1 MFERI
6 LKYRRDLH
14 QIPELDFDLPKTTA
28 YVRSV
33 LEKLP
38 CEVFS
43 PDGHAVCAWFDAG
56 AHEAVAFRS
65 DMDALPICEVS
76 GVPFSSRHQGHM
88 HACGHDGH
96 MAMVLELAQY
106 VASVK
111 DRLKKNVLLVFQ
123 PAEET
128 TGGAQFICQ
137 SGVFAQKNVKAIYG
151 FHLWPD
157 LPLGQPATRGRSLP
171 HRAKLR
177 LTLKAKALTSPKAKT
192 VRMPC
197 LPHPALSWVQKRF
210 STIFTPPR
218 APGAR

>member
-76 GVPFSSRHQGHM
+76 GVPFSSDIKGT
-88 HACGHDGH
+88 CT
-96 MAMVLELAQY
+96 
-106 VASVK
+106 
-111 DRLKKNVLLVFQ
+111 
-123 PAEET
+123 PADMSAT
-128 TGGAQFICQ
+128 
-137 SGVFAQKNVKAIYG
+137 
-151 FHLWPD
+151 WPWC
-157 LPLGQPATRGRSLP
+157 LSLRSM
-171 HRAKLR
+171 LR
-177 LTLKAKALTSPKAKT
+177 RSKT
-192 VRMPC
+192 
-197 LPHPALSWVQKRF
+197 A
-210 STIFTPPR
+210 
-218 APGAR
+218 

>member
-96 MAMVLELAQY
+96 MAWCLSL
-106 VASVK
+106 
-111 DRLKKNVLLVFQ
+111 
-123 PAEET
+123 
-128 TGGAQFICQ
+128 
-137 SGVFAQKNVKAIYG
+137 
-151 FHLWPD
+151 
-157 LPLGQPATRGRSLP
+157 RSM
-171 HRAKLR
+171 LR
-177 LTLKAKALTSPKAKT
+177 LSKT
-192 VRMPC
+192 
-197 LPHPALSWVQKRF
+197 A
-210 STIFTPPR
+210 
-218 APGAR
+218 